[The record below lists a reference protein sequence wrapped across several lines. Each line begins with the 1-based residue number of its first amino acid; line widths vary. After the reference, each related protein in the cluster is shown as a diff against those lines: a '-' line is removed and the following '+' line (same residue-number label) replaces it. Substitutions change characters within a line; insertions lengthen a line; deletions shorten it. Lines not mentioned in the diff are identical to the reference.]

1 MRGIRTL
8 AASWL
13 VVAAACA
20 KGSSGGDDV
29 DAAGGQIDAP
39 QGTDA
44 TATDDAPAIDA
55 PAIDAPAIDAA
66 AIDAPLIDAALIDAA
81 VIDAATIDAMVTDA
95 ATDARTDAAIDAGC
109 TVTTVNILVN
119 PALDLNPVGTGWVQT
134 PQNAAEPI
142 ITDVDGWGIVEH
154 TAPYKAWLGGY
165 AVVATDVMYQDVT
178 VPVGTTM
185 LTVRGQ
191 YGVGT
196 SEAGST
202 VYDSC
207 TVQLQNT
214 SGALLQSIMTVT
226 NVGATGTASWRP
238 FQSTFSMPY
247 AGQTVRLHF
256 RATTDNSLAT
266 AFFFDTLALEAT
278 VCQ

>member
-1 MRGIRTL
+1 MRRARLFATSG
-8 AASWL
+8 L
-13 VVAAACA
+13 VLVAACA
-20 KGSSGGDDV
+20 KGSEGDGTV
-29 DAAGGQIDAP
+29 DAPPAQIDAP
-39 QGTDA
+39 AQETDA
-44 TATDDAPAIDA
+44 ASTDAPTTDAPATDAPAIDA
-55 PAIDAPAIDAA
+55 PAT
-66 AIDAPLIDAALIDAA
+66 DAPLVDAA
-81 VIDAATIDAMVTDA
+81 VTDAATTDAMVTDA
-95 ATDARTDAAIDAGC
+95 ATDAATDAMTDAAIDAGC
-109 TVTTVNILVN
+109 TVMTLQILVN
-119 PALDLNPVGTGWVQT
+119 PAFDLNPVGTGWVQT

-142 ITDVDGWGIVEH
+142 ITDIDGWGIVEH

-165 AVVATDVMYQDVT
+165 ASVATDVMYQDVA

-191 YGVGT
+191 YGIGT
-196 SEAGST
+196 DELGTT

-214 SGALLQSIMTVT
+214 SGGLLQSVMTIS
-226 NVGATGTASWRP
+226 NVGATTTASWRP

-256 RATTDNSLAT
+256 RATTDSSLAT
-266 AFFFDTLALEAT
+266 SFFFDTLVLEAT